1 MIYRVVID
9 SIDFL
14 DYTDPELTLLSP
26 RLDMEV
32 NTAGS
37 LEFTIPP
44 YHKHYDKVKIL
55 VSTVEVYEDG
65 ELIWYGRPV
74 EQVID
79 FYKQKKIYCEGP
91 LSFFNDSVQ
100 IKMEF
105 ESIRLSEYFAYLIR
119 VHNAEVT
126 NNDRRFQVGHVTI
139 ADSNVYRKLDYQSS
153 YDALKGTCLDTV
165 DGYFFF
171 RRENG
176 QNYIDWVKNIPYS
189 SNQELKFGINLLDY
203 QSDFDA
209 SDFATGVL
217 ALGKDQGNGQGPLT
231 LAGVNNGQEVLLSEA
246 ASTYG
251 RIVKIQNWSDIKDA
265 SELLSEAHKYL
276 SNLQFNSLVIE
287 CSAVDLHYFN
297 PDYNIYKLGQNVHVY
312 SDPHLIDKDYPISK
326 ISISLDSASKQITLG
341 TIKRKTLTRIYK
353 EDKEDQDNMP
363 TDEDTGGYDPG
374 GTMPD
379 DTNGW
384 EIVMPEK
391 DGDPITAIRLPT
403 HIVIT
408 RPPSKTVYKSGDRL
422 DYTGI
427 MVSIRTTDKDGND
440 SSWTNPPRY
449 IDGTVPFGELSFPTT
464 LAPVMQPGATD
475 FQVTVVWNYKS
486 KRYVATLDL
495 SIEEEKELE
504 HWTANYIKRDAG
516 ILGENRGRTYAKKN
530 AEKAI
535 AVWCVNWSSSGWE
548 GPILISDNIEACVYT
563 VNETTVL
570 QPLGPFT
577 YQGMEFYLN
586 MLHHWGT
593 HKKEGNTSLP
603 IIEAD
608 PTVTNTPQA
617 LFNYMASR
625 CGLHV
630 NLH

>member
-9 SIDFL
+9 GIDFL

-105 ESIRLSEYFAYLIR
+105 DSIRLSEYFAYLINA
-119 VHNAEVT
+119 HNAEVL
-126 NNDRRFQVGHVTI
+126 NKDRTFQVGQVTI

-171 RRENG
+171 RREKG
-176 QNYIDWVKNIPYS
+176 KNYIDWVKNIPYS

-217 ALGKDQGNGQGPLT
+217 ALGKDQGDNQGPLT

-265 SELLSEAHKYL
+265 SELLSEARKYL
-276 SNLQFNSLVIE
+276 FNLQFNSLVIE

-297 PDYNIYKLGQNVHVY
+297 PDYGIYRLGQNVHVY

-353 EDKEDQDNMP
+353 EDQETQDNMP
-363 TDEDTGGYDPG
+363 TSDDTGGYDPG
-374 GTMPD
+374 GTMPGND
-379 DTNGW
+379 DW
-384 EIVMPEK
+384 EIVMPEE
-391 DGDPITAIRLPT
+391 DGDPITAKRLPT

-408 RPPSKTVYKSGDRL
+408 RPPSKTVYKSGDQI

-449 IDGTVPFGELSFPTT
+449 VDGTVPFDELSFPTT
-464 LAPVMQPGATD
+464 LAPIMQPGATA
-475 FQVTVVWNYKS
+475 FQVTVAWNYKS

-495 SIEEEKELE
+495 SITEEDEPPFQR
-504 HWTANYIKRDAG
+504 NYNIR
-516 ILGENRGRTYAKKN
+516 YATKFATIGDRKFIKKN
-530 AEKAI
+530 AEPAYA
-535 AVWCVNWSSSGWE
+535 AVVLNDLHYYN
-548 GPILISDNIEACVYT
+548 PILISEHKDAVIYTPPGTGANYTRKIDGVTIYIHTEWGYPERQSNPLECV
-563 VNETTVL
+563 
-570 QPLGPFT
+570 GPIDRTPRSVDDIIDHFMVIV
-577 YQGMEFYLN
+577 YGKK
-586 MLHHWGT
+586 GT
-593 HKKEGNTSLP
+593 KP
-603 IIEAD
+603 D
-608 PTVTNTPQA
+608 Q
-617 LFNYMASR
+617 
-625 CGLHV
+625 
-630 NLH
+630 

>member
-1 MIYRVVID
+1 MIYRVVVD
-9 SIDFL
+9 GIDFL

-119 VHNAEVT
+119 AHNAEVL
-126 NNDRRFQVGHVTI
+126 NKDRTFQVGRVTI

-171 RRENG
+171 RREKG
-176 QNYIDWVKNIPYS
+176 QNYIDWVKDIPYS

-217 ALGKDQGNGQGPLT
+217 ALGKDQGNDQGPLT

-251 RIVKIQNWSDIKDA
+251 RIIKIQNWSDIKDA
-265 SELLSEAHKYL
+265 SELLSEAQKYL

-297 PDYNIYKLGQNVHVY
+297 PDYGIYKLGQNVHVY
-312 SDPHLIDKDYPISK
+312 SNPHLIDRDYPISK

-353 EDKEDQDNMP
+353 EDQETQETQETTPTYDN
-363 TDEDTGGYDPG
+363 TGGYDPG
-374 GTMPD
+374 STIPD
-379 DTNGW
+379 DW
-384 EIVMPEK
+384 EIVMPEN

-408 RPPSKTVYKSGDRL
+408 RPPSKTVYKSGDQL

-449 IDGTVPFGELSFPTT
+449 VDGTVPFSELSFPTT
-464 LAPVMQPGATD
+464 LAPAMQSGSTS
-475 FQVTVVWNYKS
+475 FQVTVVWNYKN

-495 SIEEEKELE
+495 SIVNKELE
-504 HWTANYIKRDAG
+504 PWTANYIMMGTGTLGTVRD
-516 ILGENRGRTYAKKN
+516 RTYIKTKAG
-530 AEKAI
+530 KAI
-535 AVWCVNWSSSGWE
+535 ALMREETSGTRWA
-548 GPILISDNIEACVYT
+548 GPYLISDRRELTELQYGGKTYT
-563 VNETTVL
+563 ATENDSAVIN
-570 QPLGPFT
+570 GIK
-577 YQGMEFYLN
+577 FYLN
-586 MLHHWGT
+586 HYDAYPNGV
-593 HKKEGNTSLP
+593 
-603 IIEAD
+603 
-608 PTVTNTPQA
+608 VTN
-617 LFNYMASR
+617 ASVPV
-625 CGLHV
+625 CHV
-630 NLH
+630 NYDSDMKTWIHNILKFANIHFNT